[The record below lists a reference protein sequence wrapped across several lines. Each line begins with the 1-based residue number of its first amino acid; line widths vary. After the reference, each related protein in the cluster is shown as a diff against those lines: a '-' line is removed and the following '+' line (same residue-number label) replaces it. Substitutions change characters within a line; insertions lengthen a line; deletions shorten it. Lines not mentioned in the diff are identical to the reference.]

1 MGKMIN
7 TDECEKCKHGTID
20 DSDKARVMVICKIKN
35 KKYYYGQC
43 IPCEY
48 MERKNK
54 NEKNCEI

>member
-1 MGKMIN
+1 MIN

-20 DSDKARVMVICKIKN
+20 DSNKARVMVICKIKN

-54 NEKNCEI
+54 NEENCEF

>member
-1 MGKMIN
+1 MN

-20 DSDKARVMVICKIKN
+20 DSNKARVMVICKIK

-54 NEKNCEI
+54 NEENCEI